1 MADVIIIGAGAAG
14 LFAAVSAIN
23 SGYKVLILEKMPY
36 AGKKLLITGK
46 GRCNLT
52 NMCERDEFLKNIP
65 SNPKFFMSSFRRF
78 SNQDLLEWFNAQ
90 GLETKVERGLRA
102 FPASDSARDVRDVLV
117 KYILQNRGEILY
129 NVAVKQLLIADAKI
143 TGVKLFSG
151 KEYLAKQVIVATGG
165 TSYQATGSDGYG
177 YKLAEQAGHS
187 IVQPLPALVPLECDL
202 TYIKELQGLSL
213 KNVAAKLKV
222 NGKIVATEFGEMLFA
237 HFGLTGPM
245 ILTLSGLASK
255 YLQDKANV
263 VEIIIDLKPAL
274 DVQTLENRIQRELK
288 ENSKKQMASI
298 LRSLMPASLI
308 PVVLDMAFV
317 TGDTIASQ
325 LPKAARQRLIETI
338 KGLSFSVTGTRP
350 FAEAI
355 ITAGGVSTKEINPK
369 NMQSKLVAGLYFA
382 GEVIDL
388 NAYTGGFN
396 LQIAFSTGYVAG
408 LLE

>member
-23 SGYKVLILEKMPY
+23 SGYKVLVLEKMAY

-52 NMCERDEFLKNIP
+52 NMCDMDEFMKNIP
-65 SNPKFFMSSFRRF
+65 TNPKFFMSSFRKF
-78 SNQDLLEWFNAQ
+78 SNQELLEWFNNQ

-102 FPASDSARDVRDVLV
+102 FPVSDSARDVRDTLV
-117 KYILQNRGEILY
+117 NYITKNKGEILY
-129 NVAVKQLLIADAKI
+129 NVAVKQLLITDAKV
-143 TGVKLFSG
+143 TGVRLFSG
-151 KEYLAKQVIVATGG
+151 KEYFAEKIIIATGG
-165 TSYQATGSDGYG
+165 TSYQTTGSDGYG
-177 YKLAEQAGHS
+177 YKLAEQAGHK

-202 TYIKELQGLSL
+202 TYVKELQGLAL
-213 KNVAAKLKV
+213 KNVTAKLSV
-222 NGKIVATEFGEMLFA
+222 NGKVVGTEFGEMLFA

-245 ILTLSGLASK
+245 ILSLSGLASK
-255 YLQDKANV
+255 HLLDKNNLL
-263 VEIIIDLKPAL
+263 EIIIDLKPAL
-274 DVQTLENRIQRELK
+274 DMQTLENRIQRELK
-288 ENSKKQMASI
+288 ENNKKQMASI

-308 PVVLDMAFV
+308 PMVLAVADISGITV
-317 TGDTIASQ
+317 ASQ
-325 LPKAARQRLIETI
+325 LSKVARQRLLETL
-338 KGLSFSVTGTRP
+338 KGLKFTVTGTRP

-355 ITAGGVSTKEINPK
+355 ITAGGVATKEINPK

>member
-1 MADVIIIGAGAAG
+1 MVDVVVIGAGAAG

-23 SGYKVLILEKMPY
+23 KGYKVLVLEKMAY

-52 NMCERDEFLKNIP
+52 NMCEFDEFLKNIAH
-65 SNPKFFMSSFRRF
+65 NPKFFMSSFRRF
-78 SNQDLLEWFNAQ
+78 SNYDLLEWFNAQ
-90 GLETKVERGLRA
+90 GLETKIERGLRA
-102 FPASDSARDVRDVLV
+102 FPISDNARDVRDTLV
-117 KYILQNRGEILY
+117 SYITKNKGEILY
-129 NVAVKQLLIADAKI
+129 NAAVKQLLIEDGQVV
-143 TGVKLFSG
+143 GVKLFSG
-151 KEYLAKQVIVATGG
+151 KEYFTNNVIVATGG
-165 TSYQATGSDGYG
+165 NSYQTTGSDGYG
-177 YKLAEQAGHS
+177 YKLAAQVGHN
-187 IVQPLPALVPLECDL
+187 IVPALPALVPLECDL

-222 NGKIVATEFGEMLFA
+222 NGKVVAGEFGEMLFA

-245 ILTLSGLASK
+245 ILTLSGLASN
-255 YLQDKANV
+255 YLQDKNNV
-263 VEIIIDLKPAL
+263 VEIVIDLKPAL
-274 DVQTLENRIQRELK
+274 DLQTLENRIQRELK

-308 PVVLDMAFV
+308 PVVLDVAFV
-317 TGDTIASQ
+317 TGDTVASQ

-338 KGLSFSVTGTRP
+338 KGLSFNVTGTRP

-355 ITAGGVSTKEINPK
+355 VTAGGVSTKEINPK
-369 NMQSKLVAGLYFA
+369 SMQSKLIKGLYFA

-388 NAYTGGFN
+388 DAYTGGFN